1 MIRLPRLSQ
10 GGIFDRDTFNRFVD
24 SVESGLR
31 SNEIQPGTG
40 YYVKRGP
47 GGFSLDIPSSS
58 SFQAVTAFPFQCT
71 LSPQSNSNGT
81 PAGNKVRVEYNSIL
95 FSSLVPLVAF
105 SGITGLYDPD
115 AATPVELDLD
125 GPDNT
130 TNYTSPSGPD
140 DYVFL
145 EIKFNVSDTSVES
158 VKIDT
163 KGNGSEIDVT
173 YDAWDDSGNA
183 LVAQNTA
190 TPPVQ
195 TYARIVLA
203 TYQDGALQQ
212 NVNGNLVLENMCLNG
227 QPAVYPVPY

>member
-1 MIRLPRLSQ
+1 MITLPPKVARGDEVTASWANRVIDCLS
-10 GGIFDRDTFNRFVD
+10 
-24 SVESGLR
+24 SLR
-31 SNEIQPGTG
+31 PMAGAGTR
-40 YYVKRGP
+40 VSHTP
-47 GGFSLDIPSSS
+47 GGFMVSANETQNVSIP
-58 SFQAVTAFPFQCT
+58 FPFQCI
-71 LSPQSNSNGT
+71 LSPQSNGDGT

-105 SGITGLYDPD
+105 SGITGLYDPN
-115 AATPVELDLD
+115 AATPAELDLD

-130 TNYTSPSGPD
+130 RNYTSPSGPD

-212 NVNGNLVLENMCLNG
+212 NVTGNLVLENMCING
-227 QPAVYPVPY
+227 QPAIYPVPY